1 MSEDRPEGDR
11 SGTVWTEMGRY
22 AHLGF
27 QLALSIGLFLFG
39 GWWLDGKVGT
49 TPLFT
54 IVGAMVGAAA
64 GFYSIVH
71 QLMGALRKKA
81 PGAGRPGDKR

>member
-1 MSEDRPEGDR
+1 M
-11 SGTVWTEMGRY
+11 
-22 AHLGF
+22 
-27 QLALSIGLFLFG
+27 
-39 GWWLDGKVGT
+39 DGKVGT